1 MPARQPDVPAARHA
15 DMFAAIVAEPRL
27 PIVGMAARQE
37 QSELRIPA
45 STRSHYLERLRH
57 EGLVAVRREGAFLFY
72 SYAECCT
79 CTKANQPECLGHNP
93 S

>member
-1 MPARQPDVPAARHA
+1 MPARQPDVPAARYA
-15 DMFAAIVAEPRL
+15 DMFAAIGAEPRL

-37 QSELRIPA
+37 QSELSIPA
-45 STRSHYLERLRH
+45 SMLSHHLERLRH
-57 EGLVAVRREGAFLFY
+57 EGLVAARREGAFLFY

-79 CTKANQPECLGHNP
+79 CTKAIQPESLGHIP